1 MSTTAESQPSAGSLD
16 AGRLQTFL
24 DGEHAQI
31 RERVRAFMSQP
42 EFAPGETSLPKDEY
56 RERVLAWTKAV
67 ADAGETNLGVPVE
80 YGGAGNVGGTV
91 AAFETLAH
99 GDLSL
104 LVKFGVQF
112 GLFGGAVLHLGTREH
127 HEQYLRDIFSLELP
141 GCFAMTET
149 GHGSDVQSVGT
160 TATYGP
166 DSQEFVVHT
175 PDESARKD
183 YIGNAAAHGRM
194 AAVFAQLVVG
204 GESHGVHCL
213 LVPLRDRKGRPL
225 DGIRI
230 EDCGEKLGLNGVDNG
245 RLWFDN
251 VRVPREALLN
261 RYGSVSPE
269 GEYSSPIENVNA
281 RFFTMLGTLVQGR
294 VCVGGAGISAAKSA
308 LTIAIRYAARRRQ
321 FGPPSG
327 DEEALLLDYR
337 MHQRR
342 LLPLLART
350 YALHFAQERLASEF
364 HKAFTETDYSERDR
378 RKLESMAA
386 GLKSM
391 ATWHATET
399 IQTCR
404 EACGGAGYLWVNRF
418 AALKADTDV
427 FTTFEGDN
435 TVLLQLVSK
444 SLLTDYR
451 DQFGE
456 LDPLGMVGFVAGQVI
471 ETIVERTAARELI
484 GRVVDDL
491 VPGRDEE
498 EDLLDRSYHV
508 KTFSWRE
515 QHVLTSVA
523 RRLKRGIDDG
533 LDPFEVFNECQDH
546 VYTLA
551 RVHVERLI
559 LDAFADA
566 IERCE
571 DDDLRPVL
579 DRLCS
584 VYVLEE
590 MQRDRG
596 WFQEHGRMSS
606 TRAKA
611 VTRMLNTL
619 CTELRADAPAL
630 VDAFGIPDPVL
641 AAPIGLREDPGSGR

>member
-1 MSTTAESQPSAGSLD
+1 MTTTAESQPSSVPLD
-16 AGRLQTFL
+16 AGRLQSLL
-24 DGEHAQI
+24 DGEHAEI
-31 RERVRAFMSQP
+31 RNRVRELMSRP
-42 EFAPGETSLPKDEY
+42 EFLPGEESLPKDEY
-56 RERVLAWTKAV
+56 RERVFAWAKAV
-67 ADAGETNLGVPVE
+67 AEAGETRLGIPVE
-80 YGGAGNVGGTV
+80 YGGDGNVGGTV

-112 GLFGGAVLHLGTREH
+112 GLFGGAVLHLGTKAH
-127 HEQYLRDIFSLELP
+127 HERYLRDIFSLELP

-160 TATYGP
+160 TATYDPGT
-166 DSQEFVVHT
+166 QEFVVHT
-175 PDESARKD
+175 PSESARKD
-183 YIGNAAAHGRM
+183 YIGNAAVHGQM

-213 LVPLRDRKGRPL
+213 VVPLRDRKGRPM
-225 DGIRI
+225 DGVRI

-245 RLWFDN
+245 RIWFDN

-261 RYGSVSPE
+261 RYADVSPE
-269 GEYSSPIENVNA
+269 GDYSSAIENVNA

-294 VCVGGAGISAAKSA
+294 VSVGGAGISAAKSA

-321 FGPPSG
+321 FGPPGG
-327 DEEALLLDYR
+327 DEEALVLDYR

-342 LLPLLART
+342 LMPLLART
-350 YALHFAQERLASEF
+350 YALHFAQEQLVAEF
-364 HKAFTETDYSERDR
+364 HKAFTEDDYPERDR

-386 GLKSM
+386 GLKSL

-418 AALKADTDV
+418 AQLKADTDV

-435 TVLLQLVSK
+435 TVLLQLVAK

-484 GRVVDDL
+484 GRLVDDL
-491 VPGRDEE
+491 APGRDDDA
-498 EDLLDRSYHV
+498 DLLDRDYHL
-508 KTFSWRE
+508 KTFAWRE

-533 LDPFEVFNECQDH
+533 QDPFAVFNECQDH

-551 RVHVERLI
+551 RVHVERLV
-559 LDAFADA
+559 LDAFAGA

-571 DDDLRPVL
+571 DDELRPVL

-584 VYVLEE
+584 AYVMEE

-611 VTRMLNTL
+611 VTRTLNTL
-619 CTELRADAPAL
+619 CEELRADAVAL

-641 AAPIGLREDPGSGR
+641 AAPIGLREGTGRPG